1 LTQDLIRSGQILK
14 IEVLHRVIVGKVNSK
29 RSVSL
34 KLFDGT
40 DLVSVGTS

>member
-14 IEVLHRVIVGKVNSK
+14 IDVLDRVIVGKLST
-29 RSVSL
+29 SL